1 MFRFDIIK
9 PEIQE
14 IVQEK
19 EVSKKSLRQVFFYSL
34 LEIER
39 LREHLGNLEFNIEVE
54 KDLYKLL
61 KLGDRKMN
69 TYKSIEKRKRK
80 VKDILP
86 LLMKAIINIYTRNK
100 NIDGWD
106 YLVVLKEKEINEFLE
121 GRIAYMELIHS
132 FFLDIS

>member
-69 TYKSIEKRKRK
+69 TCKSIEKRKRK

-106 YLVVLKEKEINEFLE
+106 YLVVLKGEEINEFLE
-121 GRIAYMELIHS
+121 ARITYTELINS